1 MVAILVGELIIN
13 MSGEHKEKLIIVRG
27 AGDLAS
33 GIIWTLHKA
42 GYRVCALDISSPS
55 AIRRTVSYCE
65 AVYDKKVTIDSA
77 TCELAP
83 NINRAIEIMNDN
95 NIALMVDEDGS
106 SIDELHPDVVVDAI
120 IAKKNLGTRKDMA
133 KLVIGVGP
141 GFTAQVDCHYAIE
154 TMRGHDLGRIIENGS
169 PLPNTG
175 VPGIIEGYSSERV
188 IHSPSYGYIENIL
201 NIGDIVSKNQIIAKI
216 YECDIEDKDN
226 YKNASNVYEVKASI
240 DGVLR
245 GIIRNEF
252 YIPKKGFKIADIDP
266 RPNAILNC
274 KTISDK
280 ARLIGG
286 GVLSCVDNYF
296 YNN

>member
-1 MVAILVGELIIN
+1 MVVILVGELIIN
-13 MSGEHKEKLIIVRG
+13 MSREHKEKLIVVRG

-77 TCELAP
+77 TCEFAP
-83 NINRAIEIMNDN
+83 NINEAAEIMNKN
-95 NIALMVDEDGS
+95 NIALMIDEDGS

-154 TMRGHDLGRIIENGS
+154 TMRGHDLGRIIDNGS

-175 VPGIIEGYSSERV
+175 VPGLIAGYSHQRV
-188 IHSPSYGYIENIL
+188 IHSETYGYIENISH
-201 NIGDIVSKNQIIAKI
+201 IGDEVRSNQTIARI
-216 YECDIEDKDN
+216 YECEIGNTDYKKDG
-226 YKNASNVYEVKASI
+226 KVFEVKATI
-240 DGVLR
+240 DGILR
-245 GIIRNEF
+245 GIIRDGF
-252 YIPKKGFKIADIDP
+252 YIPKKEFKIADIDP
-266 RPNAILNC
+266 RPNAKLNC
-274 KTISDK
+274 QSISDK